1 MYLVRIKILVDNT
14 VMLAYTFVLIV
25 YVSSLFSSIF
35 PGSFSTETQCA
46 VLYEHNVY
54 TIEKGA
60 INVRA
65 FQVLRKLRRGN
76 KHS

>member
-1 MYLVRIKILVDNT
+1 MHINFFIDNT
-14 VMLAYTFVLIV
+14 VMLAYIFVLAFLIV
-25 YVSSLFSSIF
+25 YVSSLSSSIF

-65 FQVLRKLRRGN
+65 FQVD
-76 KHS
+76 S